1 MTNAERF
8 RPIGHSGLVIGHFTP
23 VHFTDL
29 AIQIIADDKIRSAI
43 ERGEFDRLP
52 GLGRPL
58 HFDAT
63 DDPDWWIRRKL
74 REEDLTK
81 SPCLAEPQTR
91 VFAPA
96 ILRSERLAHVPP
108 HGYPGRE
115 S

>member
-1 MTNAERF
+1 M
-8 RPIGHSGLVIGHFTP
+8 
-23 VHFTDL
+23 HFTDL

-58 HFDAT
+58 WFDES

-74 REEDLTK
+74 REEDLQGEAAF
-81 SPCLAEPQTR
+81 SCFQ
-91 VFAPA
+91 
-96 ILRSERLAHVPP
+96 PP
-108 HGYPGRE
+108 MGSMGLFRYEASHSAGSRRYAL

>member
-1 MTNAERF
+1 M
-8 RPIGHSGLVIGHFTP
+8 HFA
-23 VHFTDL
+23 DL

-58 HFDAT
+58 HFDAA

-81 SPCLAEPQTR
+81 WPRLSETR
-91 VFAPA
+91 M
-96 ILRSERLAHVPP
+96 
-108 HGYPGRE
+108 
-115 S
+115 